1 MGFNAISAQLDLIRI
16 MEEAAAKGHRI
27 DTGTKTETN
36 HGLEMSHVDPISSK
50 HEEGTEITAM
60 LGQKPA
66 QELTSGHN
74 PYFDIEKLKKEMQSP
89 VHVKGLLKSFR
100 DPQGRR
106 TSPRY
111 KVRLRVVLYTAL
123 NSFRTT
129 TKDLSL
135 NGALLQDALPE
146 QFVGQE
152 FDILFIVTEKRT
164 RKKEY
169 FIMRGKAV
177 DASRIRIA
185 FENSTSLGKMALE
198 TLMENLS
205 RSVDQVTAV

>member
-36 HGLEMSHVDPISSK
+36 HGVEMSHVDPIPRRQ
-50 HEEGTEITAM
+50 EDGTEITAM
-60 LGQKPA
+60 LGKTPVR
-66 QELTSGHN
+66 EMTSSHN
-74 PYFDIEKLKKEMQSP
+74 PYFNIDKLKKEIETP
-89 VHVKGLLKSFR
+89 VELKGLRKSFR

-106 TSPRY
+106 SSPRY
-111 KVRLRVVLYTAL
+111 KIRLRVVLYTAL

-135 NGALLQDALPE
+135 NGALLQEALPE
-146 QFVGQE
+146 HFVGQE
-152 FDILFIVTEKRT
+152 FDILFIVIEKRT

-169 FIMRGKAV
+169 FIMRGKAI

-198 TLMENLS
+198 ALMENLS
-205 RSVDQVTAV
+205 RSVDQATAA